1 MKKTH
6 KNNLFHLG
14 FLEVISSPRK
24 GVIRGVFPANLL
36 ASTDN

>member
-6 KNNLFHLG
+6 TNNLFHLG
-14 FLEVISSPRK
+14 FVEVISSPRK
-24 GVIRGVFPANLL
+24 GVRGVFPANHM